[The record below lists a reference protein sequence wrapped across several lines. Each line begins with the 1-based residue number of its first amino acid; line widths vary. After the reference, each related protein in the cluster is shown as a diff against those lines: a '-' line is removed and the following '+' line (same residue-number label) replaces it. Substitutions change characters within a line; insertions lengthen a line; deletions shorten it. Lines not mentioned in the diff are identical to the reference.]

1 MRLEKSKCFTI
12 TTILLIGLTSQPA
25 QAEIKVGSVCK
36 KFGTSETYDNKIFTC
51 VKSGKKLVWKFTKS
65 FSTPTP
71 TPSPI
76 KIISAVN
83 DMSANNDGSS
93 VTYKFSNVNEITAD
107 TKYEIGLSYLLNSG
121 NDIKLFVSYSDI
133 VVFKTFV
140 EPSVV
145 LTLLELKNFVAS
157 KSTVVPGISV
167 MARVRI
173 LSNGSYSSWGNGI
186 YLTAEQIN
194 TVPIPTQTYV
204 PVPTQTYVPVPKQT
218 YVPVPVPTPS
228 SLGSSGG
235 SSRTRGL
242 SGCTFN
248 GKNLYGRVKIV
259 SYFPDVTV
267 KEASYFADLR
277 VQKVDMFA
285 SSCGRWQF
293 VDSFPDFTIKFVD
306 YFPDI
311 TIKFVDMFPGVN

>member
-1 MRLEKSKCFTI
+1 MRLAKSTSFAI
-12 TTILLIGLTSQPA
+12 TTILLIGLSSQPA
-25 QAEIKVGSVCK
+25 QAEITVGSVCK
-36 KFGTSETYDNKIFTC
+36 KFGTAATYDNKIFTC
-51 VKSGKKLVWKFTKS
+51 VKSGKKLVWKFTMS

-71 TPSPI
+71 TPLPI

-133 VVFKTFV
+133 VVFKTFT

-194 TVPIPTQTYV
+194 ALPI
-204 PVPTQTYVPVPKQT
+204 PTQTYVPVPKQT
-218 YVPVPVPTPS
+218 YVPVPIPTPS
-228 SLGSSGG
+228 SYGGGGRSS
-235 SSRTRGL
+235 SRGL
-242 SGCTFN
+242 SGCRFN
-248 GKNLYGRVKIV
+248 GVDLYGRVKIV
-259 SYFPDVTV
+259 DFFPDVTV
-267 KEASYFADLR
+267 KTTSFFPDLR
-277 VQKVDMFA
+277 VQRVNMFA
-285 SSCGRWQF
+285 SSCGQWQF

-306 YFPDI
+306 LFPDI
-311 TIKFVDMFPGVN
+311 TIQYVSMFPGVR

>member
-1 MRLEKSKCFTI
+1 MRLAKSTSFAI
-12 TTILLIGLTSQPA
+12 TTILLIGLSSQPA
-25 QAEIKVGSVCK
+25 QAEITVGSVCK
-36 KFGTSETYDNKIFTC
+36 KFGTAATYDNKIFTC
-51 VKSGKKLVWKFTKS
+51 VKSGKKLVWKFTMS

-71 TPSPI
+71 TPLPI

-83 DMSANNDGSS
+83 DMTANNDGSS

-133 VVFKTFV
+133 VVFKTFT

-194 TVPIPTQTYV
+194 ALPI
-204 PVPTQTYVPVPKQT
+204 PTQTYVPVPKQT
-218 YVPVPVPTPS
+218 YVPVPIPTPS
-228 SLGSSGG
+228 SYGG
-235 SSRTRGL
+235 GGRSSSRGI
-242 SGCTFN
+242 SGCRFN
-248 GKNLYGRVKIV
+248 GVDLYGRVKIV
-259 SYFPDVTV
+259 DFFPDVTV
-267 KEASYFADLR
+267 KTTSFFPDLR
-277 VQKVDMFA
+277 VQRVNMFA
-285 SSCGRWQF
+285 SSCGQWQF

-306 YFPDI
+306 LFPDI
-311 TIKFVDMFPGVN
+311 TIQYVSMFPGVR

>member
-1 MRLEKSKCFTI
+1 MRLAKSTSFAI

-36 KFGTSETYDNKIFTC
+36 KFGTAATYDNKIFTC
-51 VKSGKKLVWKFTKS
+51 VKSGKKLVWKFTMS

-71 TPSPI
+71 TPLPI

-133 VVFKTFV
+133 VVFKTFT

-194 TVPIPTQTYV
+194 ALPI
-204 PVPTQTYVPVPKQT
+204 PTQTYVPVPKQT
-218 YVPVPVPTPS
+218 YVPVPIPTPS
-228 SLGSSGG
+228 SYGG
-235 SSRTRGL
+235 GGRSSSRGI
-242 SGCTFN
+242 SGCRFN
-248 GKNLYGRVKIV
+248 GVDLYGRVKIV
-259 SYFPDVTV
+259 DFFPDVTV
-267 KEASYFADLR
+267 KTTSFFPDLR
-277 VQKVDMFA
+277 VQRVNMFA
-285 SSCGRWQF
+285 SSCGQWQF

-306 YFPDI
+306 LFPDI
-311 TIKFVDMFPGVN
+311 TIQYVSMFPGVR

>member
-1 MRLEKSKCFTI
+1 MRLAKSTSFAI
-12 TTILLIGLTSQPA
+12 TTILLIGLSSQPA
-25 QAEIKVGSVCK
+25 QAEITVGSVCK
-36 KFGTSETYDNKIFTC
+36 KFGTAATYDNKIFTC
-51 VKSGKKLVWKFTKS
+51 VKSGKKLVWKFTMS

-71 TPSPI
+71 TPLPI

-121 NDIKLFVSYSDI
+121 KDIKLFVSYSDI
-133 VVFKTFV
+133 VVFKTFT

-194 TVPIPTQTYV
+194 ALPI
-204 PVPTQTYVPVPKQT
+204 PTQTYVPVPKQT
-218 YVPVPVPTPS
+218 YVPVPIPTPS
-228 SLGSSGG
+228 SYGGGGRSS
-235 SSRTRGL
+235 SRGL
-242 SGCTFN
+242 SGCRFN
-248 GKNLYGRVKIV
+248 GVDLYGRVKIV
-259 SYFPDVTV
+259 DFLPDVTV
-267 KEASYFADLR
+267 KTASFFPDLR
-277 VQKVDMFA
+277 VQRVNMFA
-285 SSCGRWQF
+285 SSCGQWQF

-306 YFPDI
+306 LFPDI
-311 TIKFVDMFPGVN
+311 TIQYVSMFPGVR

>member
-1 MRLEKSKCFTI
+1 MRLAKSTSFAI
-12 TTILLIGLTSQPA
+12 TTILLIGLSSQPA
-25 QAEIKVGSVCK
+25 QAEITVGSVCK
-36 KFGTSETYDNKIFTC
+36 KFGTAATYDNKIFTC
-51 VKSGKKLVWKFTKS
+51 VKSGKKLVWKFTMS

-71 TPSPI
+71 TPLPI

-133 VVFKTFV
+133 VVFKTFT

-194 TVPIPTQTYV
+194 ALPI
-204 PVPTQTYVPVPKQT
+204 PTQTYVPVPKQT
-218 YVPVPVPTPS
+218 YVPVPIPTPS
-228 SLGSSGG
+228 SYGG
-235 SSRTRGL
+235 GGRSSSRGI
-242 SGCTFN
+242 SGCRFN
-248 GKNLYGRVKIV
+248 GVDLYGRVKIV
-259 SYFPDVTV
+259 DFFPDVTV
-267 KEASYFADLR
+267 KTTSFFPDLR
-277 VQKVDMFA
+277 VQRVNMFA
-285 SSCGRWQF
+285 SSCGQWQF

-306 YFPDI
+306 LFPDI
-311 TIKFVDMFPGVN
+311 TIQYVSMFPGVR

>member
-1 MRLEKSKCFTI
+1 MRLAKSTSFAI

-36 KFGTSETYDNKIFTC
+36 KYGTAATYDNKIFTC
-51 VKSGKKLVWKFTKS
+51 VKSGKKLVWKFTMN

-71 TPSPI
+71 TPIPI

-83 DMSANNDGSS
+83 DMTANNDGSS

-133 VVFKTFV
+133 VVFKTFT

-157 KSTVVPGISV
+157 KSTVVSGISV

-194 TVPIPTQTYV
+194 ALPI
-204 PVPTQTYVPVPKQT
+204 PTQTYVPVPKQT
-218 YVPVPVPTPS
+218 YVPVPLPTPS
-228 SLGSSGG
+228 SFGSSGG

-267 KEASYFADLR
+267 KMASYFADLR

-293 VDSFPDFTIKFVD
+293 VDNFPDFTIKFVD